1 MQYNFKHLMMEYLA
15 KYDAQNGA
23 TSLKEHSI
31 QTAIVAN
38 DIMNYYGC
46 DSERVKKNTLIAA
59 IFHDCGKTSQSF
71 QKYLLSSDDKEPSP
85 GHSSAG
91 AVLFNNIVELSNR
104 EDEKIVRDII
114 EFHHKPYTRST
125 YLCDLY
131 PSIDDIK
138 NLIEY
143 YRDIVSEV
151 EKITGL
157 NLGITF
163 KELNEDFEEDFD
175 TISINENVSFTHC
188 VWDGNNVNVKD
199 TISQTSN
206 FVAAFDVVRTADIIA
221 SKGENFSPMADNKY
235 VIHKPSHYDENR
247 YNEQVSYVEKLLSV
261 NGKIDCLEAPTGYG
275 KTAMGLIYTLRTGGY
290 TYWILPTNFLATTTY
305 NSIVNH
311 IKDFS
316 LENEVS
322 VSLLLSGEW
331 KEGKDKENAN
341 IIVTNIDNFEIST
354 FKNKRKYMSLQH
366 ITRHCIF
373 DEYHSYAIMAPLM
386 FSFVTTLR
394 ARNFYKNRRTLLMS
408 ATPIYHRQF
417 VKKDMCNIVE
427 VNNNDFN
434 NIPYIFDFI
443 ETRDFKCDDKKGENT
458 LVINAT
464 VSQAQNNYEGCDVCF
479 HSHFSDDDITKKIHY
494 LLETKGKKGNSRDSL
509 SSTNIVNAG
518 LDASWGNLMIVNPT
532 YIETLQAGGRVGR
545 FNQSLPK
552 IITIVKDEAQAKMFL
567 IEQIMKTKSVVDATY
582 ERLKTLWNKHNG
594 IITYK
599 ILSDDLKE
607 FNNSEA
613 MKKFINNCI
622 QESATNYFKIE
633 FSEGSKIQ
641 EATDNKAKKI
651 NDKPSLRGSNRNIY
665 VTIKDDSGKM
675 TNPFTIEEH
684 FFEQNDVTYSKIT
697 SNMVTEAI
705 RYIEK
710 ENKQKDYFGRN
721 YKHLLKDVSNGDKI
735 NKIKRILIDKACSS
749 DTPFP
754 ILCDI
759 HYNFET
765 GYR

>member
-1 MQYNFKHLMMEYLA
+1 MMEYLA

-31 QTAIVAN
+31 QTAIVTN

-46 DSERVKKNTLIAA
+46 DSERVRKNSLISA

-71 QKYLLSSDDKEPSP
+71 QKYLLSTDDEEPSP

-91 AVLFNNIVELSNR
+91 AVLFSNIVELSNR
-104 EDEKIVRDII
+104 EDEKIIRDII
-114 EFHHKPYTRST
+114 EFHHKPYTKST

-131 PSIDDIK
+131 PTINDIK
-138 NLIEY
+138 NVIEY
-143 YRDIVSEV
+143 YRNIISEV
-151 EKITGL
+151 EIITGI

-163 KELNEDFEEDFD
+163 KELNEDFEEDFE

-188 VWDGNNVNVKD
+188 VWESKDNVKVKE

-221 SKGENFSPMADNKY
+221 SKGENFTPISNNRY
-235 VIHKPSHYDENR
+235 VIYKPNHYNESR
-247 YNEQVSYVEKLLSV
+247 YNEQLSYVEKLLSV
-261 NGKIDCLEAPTGYG
+261 NGKVDCLEAPTGYG
-275 KTAMGLIYTLRTGGY
+275 KTAMGLLYTLRTGGY
-290 TYWILPTNFLATTTY
+290 TYWVLPTNFLATTTY

-331 KEGKDKENAN
+331 KEGQDKENAN
-341 IIVTNIDNFEIST
+341 IIVTNIDNFELGT

-373 DEYHSYAIMAPLM
+373 DEFHSYVTTAPLM
-386 FSFVTTLR
+386 FSFVSTLR
-394 ARNFYKNRRTLLMS
+394 ARNVYKNRRTLLMS
-408 ATPIYHRQF
+408 ATPIYHRCF
-417 VKKDMCNIVE
+417 VKEDMCNIVE
-427 VNNNDFN
+427 VNNNSFN

-443 ETRDFKCDDKKGENT
+443 ETRNFKCDDKKSENT
-458 LVINAT
+458 LVVNST
-464 VSQAQNNYEGCDVCF
+464 VSQAQSNYGGCDVCF
-479 HSHFSDDDITKKIHY
+479 HSHFSDNDIVKKIHQ

-518 LDASWGNLMIVNPT
+518 LDASWGNLIAVNST
-532 YIETLQAGGRVGR
+532 YIEILQAGGRVSR

-552 IITIVKDEAQAKMFL
+552 IITIVKDEAQAQIFL

-582 ERLKTLWNKHNG
+582 ERLKTLWDKHNG

-599 ILSDDLKE
+599 ILSGDLKE
-607 FNNSEA
+607 FNSSKA
-613 MKKFINNCI
+613 MKEFINNCM
-622 QESATNYFKIE
+622 QESSSDYFKIE
-633 FSEGSKIQ
+633 FSEGSKVQ
-641 EATDNKAKKI
+641 EVSENKKKMT
-651 NDKPSLRGSNRNIY
+651 NDKQSLRGSNINIY

-675 TNPFTIEEH
+675 TESFTIEEY
-684 FFEQNDVTYSKIT
+684 FFEKNSVAYGKIT
-697 SNMVTEAI
+697 SKMVGDAV
-705 RYIEK
+705 RFIEDNGEEELK
-710 ENKQKDYFGRN
+710 KYFGGK
-721 YKHLLKDVSNGDKI
+721 YKYILKNMDNGDKI
-735 NKIKRILIDKACSS
+735 NQIKRILLDKAKSS

-759 HYNFET
+759 HYNFEI
-765 GYR
+765 GYY

>member
-1 MQYNFKHLMMEYLA
+1 MIEYLA

-23 TSLKEHSI
+23 TSLREHSI
-31 QTAIVAN
+31 QTAIAAN
-38 DIMNYYGC
+38 DIMKYYGC

-59 IFHDCGKTSQSF
+59 IFHDCGKTSHSF
-71 QKYLLSSDDKEPSP
+71 QKYLSSSDGEEPSP

-114 EFHHKPYTRST
+114 EFHHKPYTRSI
-125 YLCDLY
+125 YLYELY

-138 NLIEY
+138 NVIEY
-143 YRDIVSEV
+143 YRDIVFEV
-151 EKITGL
+151 EAITGL

-163 KELNEDFEEDFD
+163 KELNEDFEEEFED
-175 TISINENVSFTHC
+175 ISIKENVSFTHC
-188 VWDGNNVNVKD
+188 VWDGKNVNVKD

-221 SKGENFSPMADNKY
+221 SKGENFTPIADNKY
-235 VIHKPSHYDENR
+235 VIHKPSYYDENR
-247 YNEQVSYVEKLLSV
+247 YNEQISYVEKLLSV
-261 NGKIDCLEAPTGYG
+261 NGKIDSLEAPVGYG
-275 KTAMGLIYTLRTGGY
+275 KTAMGLIYTLLTGGY

-341 IIVTNIDNFEIST
+341 IVVTNIDNFEIST
-354 FKNKRKYMSLQH
+354 FKNKRKYVGLQH

-373 DEYHSYAIMAPLM
+373 DEYHSYAVMAPLM

-394 ARNFYKNRRTLLMS
+394 ARNYYKNRRTLIMS

-417 VKKDMCNIVE
+417 VEKNMCNIVE
-427 VNNNDFN
+427 VNNDSFN
-434 NIPYIFDFI
+434 NIPYIFGFI
-443 ETRDFKCDDKKGENT
+443 ETRNFKCDDKKGKNT

-494 LLETKGKKGNSRDSL
+494 LIETKGKKGNSCDSL

-518 LDASWGNLMIVNPT
+518 LDASWGNLITVNPT
-532 YIETLQAGGRVGR
+532 YIEIIQAGGRVGR

-552 IITIVKDEAQAKMFL
+552 VITVVKDDAQMFA
-567 IEQIMKTKSVVDATY
+567 IEQIMKTKPIVDATY
-582 ERLKTLWNKHNG
+582 ERLKTLWAKHNG
-594 IITYK
+594 KITYK

-613 MKKFINNCI
+613 MKTFIKNCI
-622 QESATNYFKIE
+622 QESANNYFKIE

-641 EATDNKAKKI
+641 EATDSKVKKT
-651 NDKPSLRGSNRNIY
+651 NDKVTLRGSNRNIY
-665 VTIKDDSGKM
+665 VTIKDDNGKM
-675 TNPFTIEEH
+675 TEPFTIEEY
-684 FFEQNDVTYSKIT
+684 FFEQNSVAYGKIT
-697 SNMVTEAI
+697 SKMVRDAVSFIEDNG
-705 RYIEK
+705 EK
-710 ENKQKDYFGRN
+710 ELKKYFGN
-721 YKHLLKDVSNGDKI
+721 KYKYRLKNIDNGDKI
-735 NKIKRILIDKACSS
+735 SQIKLILLDKAKSS

>member
-1 MQYNFKHLMMEYLA
+1 MEYLA

-46 DSERVKKNTLIAA
+46 DSDGVKKNVLIAA

-71 QKYLLSSDDKEPSP
+71 QKYLLSSDNEEPSP

-91 AVLFNNIVELSNR
+91 AVLFNNIVELSSR

-114 EFHHKPYTRST
+114 EFHHTPYTRST

-131 PSIDDIK
+131 PTIDDIK
-138 NLIEY
+138 NVIEY
-143 YRDIVSEV
+143 YRDIISEV
-151 EKITGL
+151 EKITGV

-163 KELNEDFEEDFD
+163 KELNEEFEEDFD
-175 TISINENVSFTHC
+175 SISINENVSFTHC
-188 VWDGNNVNVKD
+188 VWDGNNVNVRD

-235 VIHKPSHYDENR
+235 IIHKPSHYDESR
-247 YNEQVSYVEKLLSV
+247 YNEQISYVEKLLSV
-261 NGKIDCLEAPTGYG
+261 NGKIDSLEAPTGYG
-275 KTAMGLIYTLRTGGY
+275 KTAMGLIYTLLTGGY

-354 FKNKRKYMSLQH
+354 FKNKRKYVGLQH

-394 ARNFYKNRRTLLMS
+394 ARNYYKNRRTLIMS

-417 VKKDMCNIVE
+417 VKEDMCNIVE

-434 NIPYIFDFI
+434 NIRYIFDFI
-443 ETRDFKCDDKKGENT
+443 ETRDFKCDDKKGKNT

-464 VSQAQNNYEGCDVCF
+464 VSQARNNYEGCDVCF

-494 LLETKGKKGNSRDSL
+494 LLETKGKKGDSRDSL

-518 LDASWGNLMIVNPT
+518 LDASWGNLITVNPT
-532 YIETLQAGGRVGR
+532 YIETFQAGGRVGR

-552 IITIVKDEAQAKMFL
+552 IITIVKDEAQAQMFL

-607 FNNSEA
+607 FNNSKA
-613 MKKFINNCI
+613 MKNFINNCI

-641 EATDNKAKKI
+641 EATDNKAKKT

-665 VTIKDDSGKM
+665 VTIKDDSGEM
-675 TNPFTIEEH
+675 TKPFTIEEY
-684 FFEQNDVTYSKIT
+684 FFEQNGVAYSKIT

-721 YKHLLKDVSNGDKI
+721 YKHLLKNVSNGDNI
-735 NKIKRILIDKACSS
+735 NKIKRILIDKASSS
-749 DTPFP
+749 DTPLP

>member
-1 MQYNFKHLMMEYLA
+1 MIEYLA

-23 TSLKEHSI
+23 TSLREHSI
-31 QTAIVAN
+31 QTAIAAN
-38 DIMNYYGC
+38 DIMKYYGC

-71 QKYLLSSDDKEPSP
+71 QKYLSSSDGEEPSP

-91 AVLFNNIVELSNR
+91 AVLFSNIVKLSNR

-125 YLCDLY
+125 YLYELY
-131 PSIDDIK
+131 PSIDEIK
-138 NLIEY
+138 KVTEY

-151 EKITGL
+151 EAITGL

-163 KELNEDFEEDFD
+163 KELNEDFEEDFE
-175 TISINENVSFTHC
+175 TILIKENVSFTHC
-188 VWDGNNVNVKD
+188 VWDGNNVNVKE

-235 VIHKPSHYDENR
+235 IIHKPFHYDEGR
-247 YNEQVSYVEKLLSV
+247 YNEQLSYVEKLLSV
-261 NGKIDCLEAPTGYG
+261 NGKVDCLKAPTGYG
-275 KTAMGLIYTLRTGGY
+275 KTAMGLIYTLCTGGY

-305 NSIVNH
+305 NSIVSH

-341 IIVTNIDNFEIST
+341 IIVTNIDNFELGT

-373 DEYHSYAIMAPLM
+373 DEFHSYATMAPLM

-394 ARNFYKNRRTLLMS
+394 ARNYYKNRRTLIMS
-408 ATPIYHRQF
+408 ATPIFHTRF
-417 VKKDMCNIVE
+417 VKKDMCNVVE
-427 VNNNDFN
+427 VENENFN
-434 NIPYIFDFI
+434 NIPYIIDFM
-443 ETRDFKCDDKKGENT
+443 ETRNFRCDDRKGKNT

-464 VSQAQNNYEGCDVCF
+464 VAQSQDNYENCDVCF
-479 HSHFSDDDITKKIHY
+479 HSHFTPEDKDKKILN
-494 LLETKGKKGNSRDSL
+494 LLNTKGKNGDSNDSL
-509 SSTNIVNAG
+509 STTNIVNEGADISYG
-518 LDASWGNLMIVNPT
+518 SAFIVNPT
-532 YIETLQAGGRVGR
+532 FNGFLQGGGRVGR
-545 FNQSLPK
+545 FNQNTPK
-552 IITIVKDEAQAKMFL
+552 VITVVKDEGQMFV
-567 IEQIMKTKSVVDATY
+567 IEQVMKTDGVVKATY
-582 ERLKTLWNKHNG
+582 DTLKNLCDKHNG
-594 IITYK
+594 VVTYK
-599 ILSDDLKE
+599 ILSDCLEE
-607 FNNSEA
+607 FNNKEEV
-613 MKKFINNCI
+613 KRYVNNCI
-622 QESATNYFKIE
+622 QASATDYFKIE

-641 EATDNKAKKI
+641 EATDNKKKVTS
-651 NDKPSLRGSNRNIY
+651 DKMTFRGYNKNIY
-665 VTIKDDSGKM
+665 VTIKTDNGEMSS
-675 TNPFTIEEH
+675 PFTIEEYY
-684 FFEQNDVTYSKIT
+684 FQSGNDNYGRIT

-721 YKHLLKDVSNGDKI
+721 YKHLLKDVSNGDNI
-735 NKIKRILIDKACSS
+735 NRIKRILIDKASSS